1 VDRFNI
7 PVAKNKIED
16 LFHSI
21 LTGPIADL
29 YKKYKENPEPDSN
42 EKGNIIRLLNFSR
55 RMNFNTGEFPMT

>member
-1 VDRFNI
+1 
-7 PVAKNKIED
+7 

-29 YKKYKENPEPDSN
+29 YKKYKKNTEPDSS

-55 RMNFNTGEFPMT
+55 RMNFNTDEFPMT